1 MTLNG
6 LHAMKRLQAGWGF
19 GDTALCVFFFFC
31 CRCFFVVYRFP
42 SLKNKITDC
51 KLNVAVQ

>member
-19 GDTALCVFFFFC
+19 GDTALCVFFFV
-31 CRCFFVVYRFP
+31 VVYHFP
-42 SLKNKITDC
+42 SLKNKIADC

>member
-19 GDTALCVFFFFC
+19 GDTALCVFFL
-31 CRCFFVVYRFP
+31 VVVVF
-42 SLKNKITDC
+42 LLFIVF
-51 KLNVAVQ
+51 LV

>member
-19 GDTALCVFFFFC
+19 GDTALCVFVFFC
-31 CRCFFVVYRFP
+31 CCFFVVYHFP
-42 SLKNKITDC
+42 SLKNKIADC

>member
-19 GDTALCVFFFFC
+19 GDTALCVFFF
-31 CRCFFVVYRFP
+31 VVVFLLFYHFP
-42 SLKNKITDC
+42 SLKNKIADC